1 MENICRDLSSLETL
15 LKWVESDFMPHGH
28 CYLWKPE
35 LVMIHSLSDISIAIA
50 YFTIPIIMFKF
61 AFLKKDPKLN
71 SFLTLYILFI
81 FLCGLTHI
89 NEVINLWNGFYYY
102 SGVVKLMTAIISLIT
117 AYKLF
122 ADKDYILSIPSP
134 SEIEQEKKKLSLT
147 NDELDKMIN
156 EKTNK
161 LQRYASWVSHDLKE
175 PIRNIKNFSGLLKSN
190 SYNKL
195 EAKEKGFL
203 DHITGGVERL
213 ENLVDALL
221 QFSKI
226 ENFQEESSMLSLKEE
241 LYRILKSLKNDI
253 NSCQAEIRIIVDANI
268 KIQSHPILLHT
279 IFTNLISNSL
289 RFRSPNRNLIIR
301 IESIVEADNLI
312 IKVKD
317 NGLGIKENLLDKIF
331 EPYHKGSSELS
342 QTGLGL
348 SFVRSA
354 MEYHQ
359 GRVSVNSEIDQ
370 FAEFVL
376 IFPSQT
382 TN

>member
-35 LVMIHSLSDISIAIA
+35 LVMIHSLSDIMIAIA

-102 SGVVKLMTAIISLIT
+102 SGVVKLMTALISLIT

-122 ADKDYILSIPSP
+122 ANKDYILSIPSP
-134 SEIEQEKKKLSLT
+134 SETEQEKKKLSLT

-175 PIRNIKNFSGLLKSN
+175 PIRNIKNFSDLLKSN
-190 SYNKL
+190 SYHKL
-195 EAKEKGFL
+195 EAKEQRFL

-226 ENFQEESSMLSLKEE
+226 ENFQEESRMLFLKEE
-241 LYRILKSLKNDI
+241 LYRILKSLRNDI
-253 NSCQAEIRIIVDANI
+253 NFCQAEIRIIVDANL

-289 RFRSPNRNLIIR
+289 RFRSPNRNLSII
-301 IESIVEADNLI
+301 IESVVEADNLI

-317 NGLGIKENLLDKIF
+317 NGLGIKENLLEKIF